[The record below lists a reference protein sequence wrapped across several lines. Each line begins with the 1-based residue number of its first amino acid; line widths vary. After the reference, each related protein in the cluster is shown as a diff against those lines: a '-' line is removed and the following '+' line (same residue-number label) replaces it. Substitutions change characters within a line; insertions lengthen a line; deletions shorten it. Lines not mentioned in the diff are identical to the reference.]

1 VPGRN
6 VTTTER
12 PTPQHVV
19 LELQARA
26 RDHAL
31 IGRVDQLERTI
42 ARVHARIDGAMVTV
56 VPRALEGCT
65 RTNDDTS
72 PMAGA
77 DPVP

>member
-1 VPGRN
+1 
-6 VTTTER
+6 
-12 PTPQHVV
+12 
-19 LELQARA
+19 
-26 RDHAL
+26 
-31 IGRVDQLERTI
+31 
-42 ARVHARIDGAMVTV
+42 MVTV